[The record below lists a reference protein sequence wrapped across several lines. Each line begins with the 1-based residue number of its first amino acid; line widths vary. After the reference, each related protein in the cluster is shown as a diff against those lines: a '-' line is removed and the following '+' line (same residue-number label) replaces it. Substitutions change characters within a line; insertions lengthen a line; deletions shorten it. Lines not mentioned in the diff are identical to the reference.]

1 MSAARAATSKPPDPQ
16 AEPERKR
23 GFPSPFT
30 ILILVTIL
38 VWVAVLF
45 IPSGQ
50 YQLDAEGSPIAG
62 SFQEI
67 PSPLDF
73 PDRVAELLLAP
84 VNGLYGIRDPATGQV
99 GPFNSGTLFGAAQVF
114 AFILAIGGFMTVV
127 FATGALEL
135 GISHLAHRFRAR
147 GTVLIIALSLLF
159 GLLGSA
165 MSWSD
170 ETLGFYAL
178 MLPLML
184 SLGYDRMVVVAV
196 VTVAPFVGVIGS
208 TVNPFTMG
216 IASDAAGVSI
226 GDGLGWRLLLFALVM
241 TAMIVY
247 TVRYANRVQAN
258 PATSIVGI
266 DPADAELAQHAAED
280 DLEPLSSRHKVIIGL
295 VVFTFLLLTFSIV
308 PWGAIL
314 NNTKADPL
322 THETVVNPF
331 PWELGWWLPE
341 LSVMFLL
348 MAVVVGVV
356 GRLGEAGTARAF
368 MRGVA
373 DFVGPAVLVVLARG
387 VSVIMNNTKTIDT
400 VLNAMENLV
409 EGTSNVVFII
419 LMYLVNL
426 PLAFLIG
433 SPSGN
438 AVLTMPIL
446 APLADFSGVDR
457 SLVITAWNAAGRW
470 FALILPTNGILLAGL
485 GLAQVGYDQ
494 YLRFLL
500 PLWAILLVIIGV
512 ILVIAALIQ

>member
-1 MSAARAATSKPPDPQ
+1 MSEAQAQSPSGEAAPAPKK
-16 AEPERKR
+16 KR
-23 GFPSPFT
+23 GFPSPYT

-38 VWVAVLF
+38 VWAVVFF

-50 YQLDAEGSPIAG
+50 YQLDADGNPIAG
-62 SFQEI
+62 SFEVI
-67 PSPLDF
+67 ESPLDF
-73 PDRVAELLLAP
+73 EDKVAELLLAP
-84 VNGLYGIRDPATGQV
+84 VNGLYGIQDAETGQV

-114 AFILAIGGFMTVV
+114 GFILAIGGFMTVV

-147 GTVLIIALSLLF
+147 GTVLIVALSLLF
-159 GLLGSA
+159 GLLGSV

-178 MLPLML
+178 MLPLLL

-208 TVNPFTMG
+208 TINPFTMG
-216 IASDAAGVSI
+216 VASDAAGVSI
-226 GDGLGWRLLLFALVM
+226 GDGLVLRLVLFVLVM
-241 TAMIVY
+241 AAMIAY
-247 TVRYANRVQAN
+247 TVRYANRVQAD
-258 PATSIVGI
+258 PSSSVVGI
-266 DPADAELAQHAAED
+266 DPSDAELARHSAED
-280 DLEPLSSRHKVIIGL
+280 ELEPLSARHKVIIGL

-314 NNTKADPL
+314 NNTAADPV

-341 LSVMFLL
+341 LSVLFII
-348 MAVVVGVV
+348 MAVVVGAV
-356 GRLGEAGTARAF
+356 GRLGESGTARAF

-457 SLVITAWNAAGRW
+457 SLVITAWNGAGRW

-485 GLAQVGYDQ
+485 GLAGVGYDR
-494 YLRFLL
+494 YLRFVL
-500 PLWAILLVIIGV
+500 PLWGILLVIIWV
-512 ILVIAALIQ
+512 LLVVAALIQ

>member
-1 MSAARAATSKPPDPQ
+1 MTDPEIPLQ
-16 AEPERKR
+16 DAHPAKKKR

-38 VWVAVLF
+38 VWVVVFF
-45 IPSGQ
+45 IPAGQ
-50 YQLDAEGSPIAG
+50 YQLDADGNPIAG
-62 SFQEI
+62 SFQVIE
-67 PSPLDF
+67 SPLDF
-73 PDRVAELLLAP
+73 EDKVAELLLAP
-84 VNGLYGIRDPATGQV
+84 VNGLYGIQDAETGQV

-114 AFILAIGGFMTVV
+114 GFILAIGGFMTVV

-147 GTVLIIALSLLF
+147 GTVLIVALSLLF
-159 GLLGSA
+159 GLLGSV

-178 MLPLML
+178 MLPLLL

-208 TVNPFTMG
+208 TINPFTMG
-216 IASDAAGVSI
+216 VASDAAGVTI
-226 GDGLGWRLLLFALVM
+226 GDGLVLRALLFVLVM
-241 TAMIVY
+241 AAMIAY
-247 TVRYANRVQAN
+247 TVRYANRVQAK
-258 PATSIVGI
+258 PSSSVVGI
-266 DPADAELAQHAAED
+266 EPGDAELARHSAED
-280 DLEPLSSRHKVIIGL
+280 ELEPLSSRHKVIIGL

-314 NNTKADPL
+314 NNTAADPI
-322 THETVVNPF
+322 THETIVNPF

-341 LSVMFLL
+341 LSVMFLV

-356 GRLGEAGTARAF
+356 GRLGEAGTAQAF

-387 VSVIMNNTKTIDT
+387 VSVIMNNTSTIDT
-400 VLNAMENLV
+400 VLSAMENLV
-409 EGTSNVVFII
+409 EGTSSVVFII

-457 SLVITAWNAAGRW
+457 SLVITAWNGAGRW

-485 GLAQVGYDQ
+485 GLAKVGYDQ
-494 YLRFLL
+494 YLRFIL
-500 PLWAILLVIIGV
+500 PLWGILLVIIWV
-512 ILVIAALIQ
+512 LLVIAALI